1 MASRAPSE
9 RKRVPSAPH
18 AFPLIS
24 PNPPHCL
31 RVGCRSA
38 ASRDT
43 ACEAPDHEPK
53 SERLHGHREGF
64 VVLN

>member
-24 PNPPHCL
+24 PRPQPAPQ
-31 RVGCRSA
+31 SA
-38 ASRDT
+38 SGVQECGIT